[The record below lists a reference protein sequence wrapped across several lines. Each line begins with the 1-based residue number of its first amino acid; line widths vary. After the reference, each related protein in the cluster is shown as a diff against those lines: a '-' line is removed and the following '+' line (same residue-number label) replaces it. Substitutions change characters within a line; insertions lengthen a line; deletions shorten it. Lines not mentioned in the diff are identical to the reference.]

1 VEYRVLGPLEVWFDG
16 ELVKLGGPR
25 QRALLAMLL
34 LSANRV
40 VSRDRLVDELLG
52 SVSADSVDRVLRV
65 QISRL
70 RKSLGDDG
78 GGGSRIISRAPGY
91 LLRVESGELDLERFE
106 SLLSRARAAS
116 ETHDHARTAALLA
129 EAESLWRGRPL
140 ADLEFEPFARIE
152 VDRLEEL
159 RLVAAEERI
168 DAELALGHHSRL
180 GAELEAQ
187 VAAHPLREHLRGQ
200 VDAGALPV
208 WAAGRRAQGLSDR
221 PHRDERAAGPR
232 TGSGAQ
238 AARALDPAPG
248 PRARAHPGRNRIAT
262 RRYQDSTG
270 APAARPGRRSG
281 AGEQWSR
288 IDREITNR
296 APWLPLYNRGF
307 RSRSRRELAT
317 TSTTRTGS
325 SCSISSGCTD
335 RSRGCV
341 PL

>member
-1 VEYRVLGPLEVWFDG
+1 MEYRVLGPLEVRIDG

-52 SVSADSVDRVLRV
+52 PVSADSVDRVLRV

-78 GGGSRIISRAPGY
+78 GGGSRIVSRAPGY

-106 SLLSRARAAS
+106 SLLSQARAAS
-116 ETHDHARTAALLA
+116 ETRDHARTAAMLA

-168 DAELALGHHSRL
+168 DSELALGHHSRL
-180 GAELEAQ
+180 VAELEAQ

-200 VDAGALPV
+200 LMLALYRCGRQADALEAYRTGRAVMSEQLGLEPGPALKQLERSILLQDP
-208 WAAGRRAQGLSDR
+208 GSTLRRAKPNRDPSRPGL
-221 PHRDERAAGPR
+221 HPR
-232 TGSGAQ
+232 TG
-238 AARALDPAPG
+238 RRPAPPTVWRRLRSAPG
-248 PRARAHPGRNRIAT
+248 VACRRLWPR
-262 RRYQDSTG
+262 
-270 APAARPGRRSG
+270 
-281 AGEQWSR
+281 
-288 IDREITNR
+288 
-296 APWLPLYNRGF
+296 
-307 RSRSRRELAT
+307 
-317 TSTTRTGS
+317 
-325 SCSISSGCTD
+325 
-335 RSRGCV
+335 
-341 PL
+341 